1 MYEQRR
7 REVNKEFEK
16 YQKQLRA
23 AKKSGSKAAAD
34 KVEKGAKH
42 KAKQKA
48 KQQGGGGA
56 GGGEAVVGEAPRQWN
71 DYTVHFE
78 FPEPTELP
86 PPLLQLIDANFKYPG
101 RDDFGMKNMNIGIDM
116 GSRVAI
122 VGPNGAGACGAAAA
136 PPCHAPL
143 RCPPFPR
150 QRLPPLQLP
159 SMCPSPS
166 LPLRQIHA
174 DEPAGRRPDTH
185 RGRAAAQPQAAGGAL
200 RSALCGRAPNGRNAR
215 GLPAGTF
222 PRVG

>member
-1 MYEQRR
+1 LQFEEMYEQRR

-86 PPLLQLIDANFKYPG
+86 PPLLQLIDAKWARCCCCCRHQPKARTHGRMLRMGRWRCVPIEPG
-101 RDDFGMKNMNIGIDM
+101 LK
-116 GSRVAI
+116 SVSTWLLHT
-122 VGPNGAGACGAAAA
+122 C
-136 PPCHAPL
+136 
-143 RCPPFPR
+143 
-150 QRLPPLQLP
+150 
-159 SMCPSPS
+159 
-166 LPLRQIHA
+166 
-174 DEPAGRRPDTH
+174 
-185 RGRAAAQPQAAGGAL
+185 
-200 RSALCGRAPNGRNAR
+200 RSC
-215 GLPAGTF
+215 
-222 PRVG
+222 